1 MASLAEQTE
10 QAERERAETASR
22 QLAATSLRR
31 RKQTLELCAAA
42 MRGLSGQGGLH
53 FRGPALYRESTRV
66 AMPAPHVHPGTD
78 AVTLDAFRGAADGMA
93 LRLQH
98 SDAAL
103 HAEFCPATP
112 ARMLVFEMLEQF
124 RTESLADGAMPGVRA
139 NLNRRFQQ
147 WSRDF
152 EASTLADTDLGL
164 ILFTVA
170 QVCRARITAEPMSP
184 DFEDR
189 IESTRAELAPHVGTH
204 LAALRRER
212 FSQPSFG
219 RHALAIAE
227 TVAAISEH
235 LEARE
240 ARPSR
245 SGCRVPQF
253 QLLFDQDS
261 NDDAV
266 PTAGYGR
273 SDALEAGG
281 DGYRKFTT
289 AYDRELQ
296 ATDLVRAELLRG
308 YRQQLDDDIA
318 RQGINVPRLGR
329 ALGAALSTA
338 VHDGWDGDAIEGRLD
353 GSRLARLVTASGDRR
368 VFRTERIELRTDAT
382 VTFLVDCSGSMK
394 EHSAAV
400 AALVD
405 VYARALELAGARCEV
420 LGFTTAAW
428 NGGRAGKDWIRT
440 GRPPHPGRLN
450 EVRHLVFKDADTPW
464 RRARPAIAGL
474 MKKDLFREGVDG
486 EAVDWACARLADA
499 GNGAGNCGTSSNS
512 SERRILLVVS
522 DGSPM
527 DGATALA
534 NDGHYLEQHL
544 RDVVAAH
551 EAAGNAEIFG
561 LGVGLDLS
569 PYYRRNITLDLSR
582 GSSAAVVGQVL
593 AMLAGRR

>member
-1 MASLAEQTE
+1 MASLTEQTA
-10 QAERERAETASR
+10 QADKERAETASR
-22 QLAATSLRR
+22 HRAAASLRR
-31 RKQTLELCAAA
+31 RKQTVELCAAA
-42 MRGLSGQGGLH
+42 LRALSGQGGLH
-53 FRGPALYRESTRV
+53 FRGPVLYREGTPV
-66 AMPAPHVHPGTD
+66 AMPAPHLHPDTD
-78 AVTLDAFRGAADGMA
+78 DAALASFRGAADGMA
-93 LRLQH
+93 LRLRH

-103 HAEFCPATP
+103 HGRLCPVTP
-112 ARMLVFEMLEQF
+112 TRMLVFEMLEQF
-124 RTESLADGAMPGVRA
+124 RTESLTDPAMPGVRA
-139 NLNRRFQQ
+139 NLNGRFQQ
-147 WSRDF
+147 WSREF
-152 EASTLADTDLGL
+152 EASTQIDTALGI

-170 QVCRARITAEPMSP
+170 LVCRARITAEPMTP

-189 IESTRAELAPHVGTH
+189 IESTRADLAPYIGTH

-212 FSQPSFG
+212 FSQSGFA

-235 LEARE
+235 LESRD
-240 ARPSR
+240 ARPAR
-245 SGCRVPQF
+245 SGSRVPQF

-266 PTAGYGR
+266 PTAGYGH
-273 SDALEAGG
+273 SDALQAG
-281 DGYRKFTT
+281 DGGYRRFTT
-289 AYDRELQ
+289 AHDRQFQ
-296 ATDLVRAELLRG
+296 AEDLVRAELLRG

-329 ALGAALSTA
+329 ALGAVLSTA
-338 VHDGWDGDAIEGRLD
+338 INDGWDGDALEGRLD
-353 GSRLARLVTASGDRR
+353 GSRLARLVTSSGDRR
-368 VFRTERIELRTDAT
+368 VFRTERIEPRTDAA

-394 EHSAAV
+394 EYSAAV

-405 VYARALELAGARCEV
+405 VYARALELAGARCEI

-428 NGGRAGKDWIRT
+428 NGGRAGKDWIRA
-440 GRPPHPGRLN
+440 GRPAHPGRLN

-464 RRARPAIAGL
+464 RRARPGIAGL

-486 EAVDWACARLADA
+486 EAVDWACARLLNGGTGSNDA
-499 GNGAGNCGTSSNS
+499 A
-512 SERRILLVVS
+512 RRILLVIS

-544 RDVVAAH
+544 QDVVAAH
-551 EAAGNAEIFG
+551 EASGSADIFG

-569 PYYRRNITLDLSR
+569 PYYRRNISLDLSR
-582 GSSAAVVGQVL
+582 GTTSAVVGQVL